1 MDDTKTSPSATIDA
15 SEPGNTSKPANDET
29 PRAPSN
35 ATSSTISIVSRTS
48 TLKYDQEPF
57 DQYQSRVNKLCHLL
71 WPSAPQVGQR
81 RHTVSG
87 NGAKARILDAV
98 KVKKWRRLQ
107 SYASESVYT
116 IERLTGG
123 TYNRI
128 IGIRVDNIG
137 TKEHRHFIL
146 RVPRA
151 NMAEFSYIEREV
163 AIMRFVRQK
172 TTIPVAEIISFDP
185 TNNNPLDSGY
195 VIQRRLPGV
204 CLHTVW
210 DNLTHEQRC
219 NIAKEIGRTILAL
232 QEVKHSFPGLVDA
245 CPEVVGYQRL
255 IVRPF
260 DIVSPH
266 DVNWKQ
272 KISKTVSDDA
282 IDTTTDGPLQWFG
295 TQFGRWLA
303 HELLADPSAIL
314 YWDYQ
319 VHFVEAAK
327 QMDALGFLGDGQNCL
342 CHFDLAARNV
352 LVDILPDGSPAI
364 SGIVDWDSAVFAPT
378 FVSCAPPSWLWTNP
392 GRYDA
397 EGNEANVTPTTAEQ
411 EEIKEL
417 FDEVVGFDWTWLA
430 YRPGFRLARELF
442 HFAQRGLPDGE
453 ASKKADRFLE
463 EWAALYDTL
472 MNPKEDL
479 EDGEQI
485 ADKDMDDEDSAPRDL
500 GPDEEVHHVS
510 PR

>member
-1 MDDTKTSPSATIDA
+1 MMDETKISPSATDDPC
-15 SEPGNTSKPANDET
+15 ELGNTSRPANDKI
-29 PRAPSN
+29 PRFPSN
-35 ATSSTISIVSRTS
+35 ATSSTISIDSRTS

-57 DQYQSRVNKLCHLL
+57 EQYQNRVSKLCHLL
-71 WPSAPQVGQR
+71 WPSAPQVRQR

-87 NGAKARILDAV
+87 SGAKARILDAV
-98 KVKKWRRLQ
+98 KVRKWRRLNP
-107 SYASESVYT
+107 YASDRVYT

-128 IGIRVDNIG
+128 VGISVDNIG
-137 TKEHRHFIL
+137 TKELSHFIL

-172 TTIPVAEIISFDP
+172 TALPVAEIIAFDP
-185 TNNNPLDSGY
+185 TKDNPLDSGY

-204 CLHTVW
+204 PLHTIW
-210 DNLTHEQRC
+210 DNITHEQRC
-219 NIAKEIGRTILAL
+219 NIAKAMGKTILAL
-232 QEVKHSFPGLVDA
+232 HEVKHAFPGLVEA
-245 CPEVVGYQRL
+245 CPDGDGDQRL

-266 DVNWKQ
+266 DVDWKQ
-272 KISKTVSDDA
+272 KISKTVSDDG

-295 TQFGRWLA
+295 TQFGRWFA
-303 HELLADPSAIL
+303 NELLADPSAIL

-319 VHFVEAAK
+319 IRFVEAAK
-327 QMDALGFLGDGQNCL
+327 QMDALGFLGDGQNRL

-352 LVDILPDGSPAI
+352 LVQILPNGLPAI

-378 FVSCAPPSWLWTNP
+378 FVSCAPPFWLWTNP

-397 EGNEANVTPTTAEQ
+397 EGGEANVMPTTAEQ

-453 ASKKADRFLE
+453 ASKKADRFLK
-463 EWAALYDTL
+463 EWAALYDAL
-472 MNPKEDL
+472 MNPKEDV
-479 EDGEQI
+479 EDREQI
-485 ADKDMDDEDSAPRDL
+485 VNGDSAVRDL
-500 GPDEEVHHVS
+500 GLDGVVQ
-510 PR
+510 